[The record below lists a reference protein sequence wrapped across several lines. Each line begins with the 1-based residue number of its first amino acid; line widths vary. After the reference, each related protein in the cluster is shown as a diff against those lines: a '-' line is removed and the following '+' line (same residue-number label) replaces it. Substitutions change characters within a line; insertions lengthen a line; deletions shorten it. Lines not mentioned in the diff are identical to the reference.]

1 VTFSAR
7 DPDGWLLIRFAFFQD
22 GRMRAFLAM
31 TIPYGLR

>member
-22 GRMRAFLAM
+22 DGSFDLQ
-31 TIPYGLR
+31 